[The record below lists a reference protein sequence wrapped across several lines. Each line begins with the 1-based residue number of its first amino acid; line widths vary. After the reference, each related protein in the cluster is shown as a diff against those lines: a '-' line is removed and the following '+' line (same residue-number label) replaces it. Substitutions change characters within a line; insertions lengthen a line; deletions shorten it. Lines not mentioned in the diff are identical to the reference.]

1 MHKRSDIFCVLTV
14 GHRQNRQKSPFA
26 PFVGFVGSLPGGLPK
41 FMPFPPGSFGG
52 SDAAV
57 TWRSDGPQS
66 RPSRRAA
73 SRNPRARRRRRP
85 LHAEEVRIIGTLQV
99 CRPAAGRPTEVAC
112 SSTSTPFPIS
122 RYRAAR
128 RDALNATTVV
138 PWNIFRWS
146 TSLGARLCE
155 RPNISV
161 APRARD
167 GRAAP
172 AGPSGGHGE
181 V

>member
-1 MHKRSDIFCVLTV
+1 MCPYGGAPTKPTKVFICPFCRFCQV
-14 GHRQNRQKSPFA
+14 
-26 PFVGFVGSLPGGLPK
+26 
-41 FMPFPPGSFGG
+41 
-52 SDAAV
+52 V
-57 TWRSDGPQS
+57 TWGTPKIHALPSGLFRRLGCSRNLAVGRPQS
-66 RPSRRAA
+66 RPSRHAA
-73 SRNPRARRRRRP
+73 SRNSRARRRRRRRP

-138 PWNIFRWS
+138 PWNIIRWS

-161 APRARD
+161 APHARD

-181 V
+181 A